1 MHFELTM
8 VDIDQLLLSY
18 LEHSN
23 WQMLLKDV
31 SNLVDKILTTQATSM
46 TFSACIW
53 YWLDRK
59 NGVF

>member
-31 SNLVDKILTTQATSM
+31 SNLVDKILTT
-46 TFSACIW
+46 
-53 YWLDRK
+53 
-59 NGVF
+59 